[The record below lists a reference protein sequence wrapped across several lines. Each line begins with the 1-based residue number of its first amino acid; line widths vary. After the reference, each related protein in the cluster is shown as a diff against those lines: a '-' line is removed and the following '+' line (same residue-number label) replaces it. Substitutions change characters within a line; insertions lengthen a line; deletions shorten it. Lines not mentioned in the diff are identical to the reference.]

1 MPEPRWGEH
10 LAIARRRARLLWITG
25 ITVLLLASPFALD
38 FASRRYARTGGTMP
52 DGRFPMWIPIL
63 YWIVVIAVALIG
75 VVRLYRTSD
84 EFERRRLLDGFAVG
98 GMLLGL
104 GIPPAFFLGYPF
116 GTMYVW
122 IIAFLAGLAVFARP
136 RVAL

>member
-10 LAIARRRARLLWITG
+10 LAIARRRARLRWIAG
-25 ITVLLLASPFALD
+25 ITVLLLASPFVLD

-75 VVRLYRTSD
+75 VIRLYRTSD
-84 EFERRRLLDGFAVG
+84 EFERRRLTDGFAVG